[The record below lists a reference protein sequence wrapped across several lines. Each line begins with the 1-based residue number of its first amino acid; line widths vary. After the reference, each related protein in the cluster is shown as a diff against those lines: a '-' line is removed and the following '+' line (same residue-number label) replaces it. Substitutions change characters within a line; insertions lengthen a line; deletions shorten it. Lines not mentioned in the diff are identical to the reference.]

1 MVPSPQLQRTI
12 VKKKGGQAGLLNMAI
27 YPASEVL
34 NEGVAFPSSAT
45 GFTVEPDPS
54 LPSIT
59 PSPPKPHSPRAHY
72 HHQHQSNQLASSLE
86 IMSFTFIPLSLP
98 FFQPFP
104 APHCYLP
111 K

>member
-1 MVPSPQLQRTI
+1 M
-12 VKKKGGQAGLLNMAI
+12 
-27 YPASEVL
+27 
-34 NEGVAFPSSAT
+34 
-45 GFTVEPDPS
+45 EPDPS

-59 PSPPKPHSPRAHY
+59 PSPPKPHSPRAPY

-111 K
+111 KQQTELIWMPLSFYNALMCQNSNATIPTTPLPATLFPFPATSSGLC